1 MILMVY
7 SCFVNGDDLSSAD
20 SDVVVDERE
29 RDRALDSSTG
39 GIGTSIIYINQIET
53 ISIFFYFYLPN

>member
-7 SCFVNGDDLSSAD
+7 SCFVNGSDLSSGD

-29 RDRALDSSTG
+29 RDRALDSS
-39 GIGTSIIYINQIET
+39 IIYINQIET
-53 ISIFFYFYLPN
+53 TSIFFYFYLPN